1 MAGYLAEYQ
10 RHGREEAYR
19 LPNEGSMGY
28 PTTSWPDWWDGLA
41 HVDDPGRA
49 RAGRSC
55 ETMPSVS
62 KFVERA
68 AKLRTNVTVTV
79 NGKPWR
85 LVSDLADSSPRDP
98 DFTVSQTADGKTVV
112 TFGDNVHGALPPA
125 GSEIAVRYKSGG
137 GAGGNTVTVNM
148 ERKTSDP
155 GPDQALWIAIRNRT
169 HAICFEFSER
179 PPRTASR
186 ENLH

>member
-1 MAGYLAEYQ
+1 
-10 RHGREEAYR
+10 
-19 LPNEGSMGY
+19 
-28 PTTSWPDWWDGLA
+28 
-41 HVDDPGRA
+41 
-49 RAGRSC
+49 
-55 ETMPSVS
+55 VS
-62 KFVERA
+62 KPVDRA

-85 LVSDLADSSPRDP
+85 LVSDLTDSGPSGR

-125 GSEIAVRYKSGG
+125 RSEIAVRYKSGG
-137 GAGGNTVTVNM
+137 GAGGNTVTVTM

-155 GPDQALWIAIRNRT
+155 GPDLALWIAIRNRT

-186 ENLH
+186 ENRH